1 MAPATQKELEGK
13 MQVVGSEL
21 QKIELELQKCV
32 EVRQRLDSQLNEND
46 QVKKVSRRGVAATA
60 VDEQFQGLKR
70 TAIYESVASV
80 NPLISNRYLA
90 CRSLRC

>member
-21 QKIELELQKCV
+21 QKIELQKCV